1 MIPDINELRRI
12 TEEANEADI
21 TSYMDKAR
29 NGIVNGIWQ
38 DAKNGLKYHIHVW
51 GIEGKSGYTEGVRGT
66 ENFKEAIRRL
76 KKEFEEAGYQ
86 FKINMKDRGFSTS
99 VIENVHISWYKL
111 DK

>member
-29 NGIVNGIWQ
+29 NGIVNGMWQ

-51 GIEGKSGYTEGVRGT
+51 GIEGKSGYT
-66 ENFKEAIRRL
+66 
-76 KKEFEEAGYQ
+76 
-86 FKINMKDRGFSTS
+86 
-99 VIENVHISWYKL
+99 
-111 DK
+111 